1 MSTFKNVCRDAT
13 QFKIQSE
20 KKKTLP
26 NETTLKK
33 VFRGVFENMIM
44 VDF

>member
-1 MSTFKNVCRDAT
+1 MSTFKNVCRGAT
-13 QFKIQSE
+13 QFKMQRG

-33 VFRGVFENMIM
+33 VFRGVYEYDNG
-44 VDF
+44 

>member
-1 MSTFKNVCRDAT
+1 MCVEMLPSSRFRVK
-13 QFKIQSE
+13 

>member
-20 KKKTLP
+20 KKEDPAKWNHP
-26 NETTLKK
+26 
-33 VFRGVFENMIM
+33 
-44 VDF
+44 